1 MSDLFKNHIVGFPT
15 RRLIYL
21 LITHFCLQISLQLSD
36 LKGVLAKLFNE
47 LQNQKKRTKDG
58 SLGVVFLG
66 DKDTAAYL
74 LTQLKFKIEETGT
87 SMDDIYWVMPDLVG
101 NDVSI
106 FENLYNSAGNKTV
119 VFSKC
124 STDLPSIEAYVRSK
138 WQHIIN
144 NPDSHT
150 DGLDALFAC
159 ADKTVVP
166 KWTNQHAE
174 SVGDAVYILA
184 SALQR
189 QQRYYCSQV
198 SGICQKLKKNFKLDS
213 DLTTNPLNY
222 SQLPASVTV
231 PEFSTAERTV
241 KLTADGEVEASTTKP
256 LYELYMYTRYG
267 SSNYSISKVSVR
279 QVKFKPCLGVL
290 LFSSLAQPTAHK

>member
-1 MSDLFKNHIVGFPT
+1 M
-15 RRLIYL
+15 
-21 LITHFCLQISLQLSD
+21 QLSD
-36 LKGVLAKLFNE
+36 LKDALAKLFTE

-66 DKDTAAYL
+66 DKDTAAYV
-74 LTQLKFKIEETGT
+74 LTQLKFKIGETGA

-101 NDVSI
+101 NDDSV

-119 VFSKC
+119 VFSKF
-124 STDLPSIEAYVRSK
+124 STDMPSIETHVRSK

-159 ADKTVVP
+159 TGRTAAP

-174 SVGDAVYILA
+174 SVTDAVYILA

-198 SGICQKLKKNFKLDS
+198 SGICQELKKNFKLDS

-222 SQLPASVTV
+222 SQLRANVTV
-231 PEFSTAERTV
+231 PEFAKAERTV

-256 LYELYMYTRYG
+256 LYELCMYTRYEN
-267 SSNYSISKVSVR
+267 SSFSISKVSLR
-279 QVKFKPCLGVL
+279 QLKFKPCLEVIK
-290 LFSSLAQPTAHK
+290 LFSSSTQMSIKFQLLIDVEIVKISGKFKFKTQKLL